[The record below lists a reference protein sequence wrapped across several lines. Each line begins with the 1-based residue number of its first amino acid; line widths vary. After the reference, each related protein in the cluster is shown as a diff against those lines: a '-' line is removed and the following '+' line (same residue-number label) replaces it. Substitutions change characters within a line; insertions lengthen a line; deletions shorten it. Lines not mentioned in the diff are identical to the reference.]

1 MDRFRQKEVLR
12 FGPGEFGIA
21 QFAMQVVAIIV
32 GDKPATDNHV
42 RSDVLSLLMRG
53 ARTGDSQTFQKLL
66 SEMRRLHIS
75 AESMVSDYIPAAA
88 SGIGEEWHQDRIDIL
103 EATVATSRMQNLL
116 RELGRAWSAD
126 GANPEMS
133 GSVLMVVPETEQ
145 HTLGAMIATMQMRRL
160 GISVAVQLLASR
172 AGLEQTLRERRFDAV
187 FLSISNL
194 ASIDPSHKLVSTAR
208 DMIGRTARIAV
219 GWAVPVGPDDLR
231 RMTGADIATRD
242 VAAALQRFELVK
254 PTAAAV

>member
-12 FGPGEFGIA
+12 FAPGEFGIA

-32 GDKPATDNHV
+32 GDKPAADSNV
-42 RSDVLSLLMRG
+42 RNDVLSLLMRG
-53 ARTGDSQTFQKLL
+53 ARTGDPQTFQKLL

-75 AESMVSDYIPAAA
+75 AESMVSDYIPAAVA
-88 SGIGEEWHQDRIDIL
+88 GIGEEWHQDRIDIL

-145 HTLGAMIATMQMRRL
+145 HTLGAMIATTQMRRM

-187 FLSISNL
+187 FLSIGNVESVDL
-194 ASIDPSHKLVSTAR
+194 SRKLVSTAR
-208 DMIGRTARIAV
+208 DMIGGDARIAV
-219 GWAVPVGPDDLR
+219 GGAVPVGPDELR
-231 RMTGADIATRD
+231 QTTGADIATRD
-242 VAAALQRFELVK
+242 VAAALRRFELVK

>member
-12 FGPGEFGIA
+12 FAPGEFGIA

-32 GDKPATDNHV
+32 GDKPVADNIV
-42 RSDVLSLLMRG
+42 RDDVLSLLVRG
-53 ARTGDSQTFQKLL
+53 ARTGDPLTFEKLL
-66 SEMRRLHIS
+66 SEMRRLHVS
-75 AESMVSDYIPAAA
+75 AESMVSDYIPAAVA
-88 SGIGEEWHQDRIDIL
+88 EIGEEWHEDRIDIL

-145 HTLGAMIATMQMRRL
+145 HTLGAMIATTQMRRL
-160 GISVAVQLLASR
+160 GVSVGVQLLASR
-172 AGLEQTLRERRFDAV
+172 TRLEETLRERNYDAI
-187 FLSISNL
+187 FLSVGNL
-194 ASIDPSHKLVSTAR
+194 DSIELCRKLVAVGR
-208 DMIGRTARIAV
+208 DMLGDRARIAV
-219 GWAVPVGPDDLR
+219 GGAAPVGADELR

-242 VAAALQRFELVK
+242 VAAALRRFELVK

>member
-1 MDRFRQKEVLR
+1 MDRFRQKEMLR
-12 FGPGEFGIA
+12 LAPGEFGIA
-21 QFAMQVVAIIV
+21 QFALQVVAIMV
-32 GDKPATDNHV
+32 GDKPTGGMPV
-42 RSDVLSLLMRG
+42 REDVLALLVRG
-53 ARTGDSQTFQKLL
+53 ARTGDPQTFEKLL
-66 SEMRRLHIS
+66 SEMRRLHIA
-75 AESMVSDYIPAAA
+75 AESMVSDYIPAAVA
-88 SGIGEEWHQDRIDIL
+88 EIGEEWHEDRIDIL

-145 HTLGAMIATMQMRRL
+145 HTLGAMIATTQMRRM

-172 AGLEQTLRERRFDAV
+172 ARLEETLRERRFDAV
-187 FLSISNL
+187 FMSVGNL
-194 ASIDPSHKLVSTAR
+194 DSIDLSRKLVSIAR
-208 DMIGRTARIAV
+208 DMLGDSARIAV
-219 GWAVPVGPDDLR
+219 GGAVPVGPDDLR